1 MFLYAKKLQHKALCT
16 QLAVSCT
23 VDFVAF
29 VLAVEYCGTIC
40 SGSLTFYIAIEKLLH
55 SSLNK
60 LFNSRRTKPSKPSR
74 FFYATVI
81 SINKTVFL
89 SI

>member
-1 MFLYAKKLQHKALCT
+1 MQKKLQHKALCT

-29 VLAVEYCGTIC
+29 VLAVEYCATIC
-40 SGSLTFYIAIEKLLH
+40 NGFLIFYIAIEKLLH
-55 SSLNK
+55 SPVNK
-60 LFNSRRTKPSKPSR
+60 LLNCCFTKFSKPSR
-74 FFYATVI
+74 LFYATVI
-81 SINKTVFL
+81 SIHNNGFL